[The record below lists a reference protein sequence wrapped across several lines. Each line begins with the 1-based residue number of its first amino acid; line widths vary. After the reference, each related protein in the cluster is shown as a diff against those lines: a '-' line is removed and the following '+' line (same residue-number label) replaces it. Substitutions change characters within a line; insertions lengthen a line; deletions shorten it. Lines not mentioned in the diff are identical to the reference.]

1 LGIMRDS
8 SIPPDWQTKAAQTA
22 LPYTASK
29 LAHAPATDPAANA
42 KQVALSP
49 GEAIKQDPLYE
60 SLLRWER
67 ED

>member
-1 LGIMRDS
+1 M
-8 SIPPDWQTKAAQTA
+8 KAAQTA